1 MMVRI
6 VLLVIILGLGI
17 MVMGC
22 QTTAGTPQQNA
33 QKYSRILEL
42 NRMMIM
48 DDIETFWLMD
58 RPSNLSYYR
67 VPKENIK

>member
-6 VLLVIILGLGI
+6 VLLTIILGLGI
-17 MVMGC
+17 MVAGC
-22 QTTAGTPQQNA
+22 QTTAGTPQQNV

-48 DDIETFWLMD
+48 DDIEVFMLMD

-67 VPKENIK
+67 VPKKNIK

>member
-1 MMVRI
+1 MMVKI
-6 VLLVIILGLGI
+6 VLLAIILGLGI
-17 MVMGC
+17 MLTGC
-22 QTTAGTPQQNA
+22 QTTTGTPQQNA

-58 RPSNLSYYR
+58 RPSSLSYYR
-67 VPKENIK
+67 VPQENIK

>member
-6 VLLVIILGLGI
+6 VLLAIILGLGI
-17 MVMGC
+17 MLTGC

-67 VPKENIK
+67 VPQENIK

>member
-1 MMVRI
+1 MLRV
-6 VLLVIILGLGI
+6 VLLVTVILGLGI
-17 MVMGC
+17 VLTGC

-33 QKYSRILEL
+33 QKYSRVLEL

-67 VPKENIK
+67 VPQENIK